1 MAKHKVRKRTS
12 FADPKDYIR
21 EQVTV
26 TERGCWE
33 WQGVPRG
40 DGYPCTSIGGRSVS
54 LVRYSYELFRGPV
67 PERLHVLHT
76 CDNPP
81 CLNPEHLF
89 LGTHRENMEDMVHKG
104 RHGGCKLSPEQVE
117 EIIQKV
123 AQGATRPALAREYGV
138 ALSTIRNVLKGKTWG
153 WLEGT
158 EPPGALPHPQI
169 LTAEDVAEIRGLLGR
184 MPYTQ
189 IALKFGVSRRCIYDI
204 RMGKTWADLPEKNS
218 KK

>member
-21 EQVTV
+21 EQVVV
-26 TERGCWE
+26 TETGCWE
-33 WQGVPRG
+33 WMGAPRG
-40 DGYPCTSIGGRSVS
+40 DGYPCTSIGGCTVS
-54 LVRYSYELFRGPV
+54 LCRYSFEIFKGPV
-67 PERLHVLHT
+67 PEGLHVLHT

-81 CLNPEHLF
+81 CVNPEHLF

-104 RHGGCKLSPEQVE
+104 RHGRAKLSPGQVE
-117 EIIQKV
+117 EIIGKIRE
-123 AQGATRPALAREYGV
+123 GGTRKGLAREYGV
-138 ALSTIRNVLKGKTWG
+138 ALSTIQNVLNGKTWG
-153 WLEGT
+153 WLDT

-169 LTAEDVAEIRGLLGR
+169 LTAEDVEEIRGLLGR

-204 RMGKTWADLPEKNS
+204 RMGKTWRE
-218 KK
+218 